1 MHSIAKGKKNAM
13 PNLTP
18 VFSQVTPT
26 IPAGKDIKAALDFYE
41 QKLGFTATYKADD
54 FSMVILKRGA
64 VEIILANSDD
74 PHTASETSLRIQL
87 SGVDALYRSR
97 ALARESYA
105 ASAAVDEA
113 PYGFSRRLSVSAGC
127 I

>member
-1 MHSIAKGKKNAM
+1 M
-13 PNLTP
+13 
-18 VFSQVTPT
+18 
-26 IPAGKDIKAALDFYE
+26 ALG
-41 QKLGFTATYKADD
+41 QTT
-54 FSMVILKRGA
+54 
-64 VEIILANSDD
+64 
-74 PHTASETSLRIQL
+74 RITL
-87 SGVDALYRSR
+87 EDYRSR